1 MSAVW
6 AFVPFHLWRGELR
19 AQGLLLRRPLVT
31 TAQTA
36 FFLLLFFVVA
46 LLVRDA
52 LAGGGPLPALNIA
65 VVTLSLGMLMAANVT
80 LLGERTGTL
89 PWQLQ
94 RWAASLPLGAT
105 QVARIIVLF
114 SILRSALLT
123 LSLLAA
129 VAIGALTAAHSLTRV
144 VVILSSAVLL
154 PLLPVAVGLQWA
166 RRRGA
171 SVSIA
176 FTIVPIGVTVTALS
190 VPLPPTSGWV
200 ETAVR
205 FIALPGFLIAGRASL
220 GEAVVFLAAWTGLAL
235 VLMRP
240 AALSLRDT
248 LVGRG
253 LGSSIWR
260 LSRIRADLNP
270 NRLALDIA
278 VHRVGPTD
286 LLEILFLGAVS
297 CSVVALQSFARG
309 SAFGALAM
317 AAALSAAAATAT
329 IAGYVHMAATVRT
342 DATTEEWLRTLPL
355 SARALSVARHAVCSA
370 GALLAVIPVM
380 LLAIVKTG
388 WPPDQGALPLA
399 LWMGMS
405 AVALTGWFAVYLSK
419 QGWRRKFA
427 GYALFGWYSIR
438 ALSGAAIFAVWSKP
452 ILVAGLF
459 VVDLGIALIGQW
471 RGALAASREPGR

>member
-1 MSAVW
+1 MAAVW
-6 AFVPFHLWRGELR
+6 ASVPLHLWRGELR
-19 AQGLLLRRPLVT
+19 AQGLLLRRRLVT

-36 FFLLLFFVVA
+36 VFLLLFFVVA
-46 LLVRDA
+46 LRVRDA

-65 VVTLSLGMLMAANVT
+65 IVTLSMGLLMAANVT

-105 QVARIIVLF
+105 RVARIIVLF
-114 SILRSALLT
+114 SILRSALIT

-129 VAIGALTAAHSLTRV
+129 VAVGAVIAAHSLTSV

-154 PLLPVAVGLQWA
+154 PLLPVALGLQWA

-176 FTIVPIGVTVTALS
+176 FTIVPVGVTVTALS
-190 VPLPPTSGWV
+190 VPLSPTSGWV

-205 FIALPGFLIAGRASL
+205 FVALPGFLIAGRASL

-240 AALSLRDT
+240 AALSLRDS

-260 LSRIRADLNP
+260 LSRIPPHPNP
-270 NRLALDIA
+270 NRLALDVA
-278 VHRVGPTD
+278 VHRLGPTD

-297 CSVVALQSFARG
+297 CSVVAIQSFAGG
-309 SAFGALAM
+309 STFGALAM
-317 AAALSAAAATAT
+317 AVAFAGAGAIAS
-329 IAGYVHMAATVRT
+329 IAGYVHMRATVQA
-342 DATTEEWLRTLPL
+342 DAPTEDWIRTLPL
-355 SARALSVARHAVCSA
+355 SAETLSIARHAVCCA
-370 GALLAVIPVM
+370 GSLLAVIPVM
-380 LLAIVKTG
+380 LLAIVKAS
-388 WPPDQGALPLA
+388 WPPDQGAFTLA
-399 LWMGMS
+399 LWTGMS
-405 AVALTGWFAVYLSK
+405 AVALTGWFAAYLLK
-419 QGWRRKFA
+419 QGWRRQLV
-427 GYALFGWYSIR
+427 GYVLFGWYSIR
-438 ALSGAAIFAVWSKP
+438 ALTGAAVVAMWNKP
-452 ILVAGLF
+452 FLVAVLF
-459 VVDLGIALIGQW
+459 VVDLAIGSIGQW